1 MCSNFQPIKRSSNP
15 WVKNNFGID
24 LPDTDWKVHTWPM
37 DKAPFI
43 FMDKGV
49 MLCELG
55 KFGLEPFWA
64 ASKPNFG
71 RRTYNA
77 RSETVPQLASYRGA
91 WKERRFGLVL
101 AEQFFEPLYREAKP
115 DWAAISRTDNE
126 PTAIGSIWES
136 YIDQATGEVVRSFS
150 MLTVNADDHAFM
162 QQFHEPGK
170 EKRSVV
176 IVENSNFEKWL
187 TATQE
192 QATELIKLPPDD
204 YLKYQL

>member
-1 MCSNFQPIKRSSNP
+1 MCSNYQPIKRSNNP
-15 WVKNNFGID
+15 WVKNHFGID
-24 LPDTDWKVHTWPM
+24 LPDADWKGHTWPM

-49 MLCELG
+49 LRCELG

-77 RSETVPQLASYRGA
+77 RSETVHQLASYRSA

-101 AEQFFEPLYREAKP
+101 AEQFFEPIYREAKP
-115 DWAAISRTDNE
+115 DWAAISRKDNE

-136 YIDQATGEVVRSFS
+136 YIDAKTGEVIRSFS
-150 MLTVNADDHAFM
+150 MLTLNADDHPFM

-176 IVENSNFEKWL
+176 IVEPGDFNKWL
-187 TATQE
+187 NANHD
-192 QATELIKLPPDD
+192 QARGLIKLPNGNALE
-204 YLKYQL
+204 YEV